1 MIKDLTK
8 LRIRKAQETEA
19 DEIKRLAS
27 EVVIHNYSPFLGVQ
41 TTKTYVDNGASDGE
55 IDNNIHDMYVGLYD
69 NEIVSIAVLHDDLL
83 HMLMVKYRY
92 QKRGFGGTMLSFAEK
107 KMFEYYDVISLE
119 TFEDNAPTIAFYEKH
134 GWKITGKA
142 SIDPTGGF
150 MLKFEKHR
158 A

>member
-27 EVVIHNYSPFLGVQ
+27 EVVISNYSPFLGAK
-41 TTKTYVDNGASDGE
+41 TTKTYVDNGASDDE

-69 NEIVSIAVLHDDLL
+69 NEIVGIAVLHDDLL
-83 HMLMVKYRY
+83 HLLMIKHKYQGSGLGGAMLA
-92 QKRGFGGTMLSFAEK
+92 FAED
-107 KMFEYYDVISLE
+107 KMFENYDVITLE
-119 TFEDNAPTIAFYEKH
+119 TFEDNTPTIAFYSKH
-134 GWKITGKA
+134 GWQVAGKA
-142 SIDPTGGF
+142 PFEPTGGF